1 MRQRSLSV
9 ESGQSGRHERAA
21 RASGSR
27 SHRRRPPRRRRPFL
41 GVLAALLVVALVAG
55 LAVTWPFGGSTDA
68 AGDTCEGGPV
78 VRVAADPQVARL
90 VDEVLS
96 SAGTDDDAGC
106 VPVRVTARRSSE
118 VASEVSRRTGQ
129 GFSAPLPDLWVP
141 DSSLWLAVARRT
153 DVGSRRIV
161 GQPRS
166 VVTSPT
172 VIAVPRDRA
181 EDLGWPSEQP
191 GWSTLTAA
199 GSGLRVAMTDPSK
212 DGPGLASLLGVQSAG
227 SSAAGGAGAA
237 LAGFAR
243 TVSVP
248 VLGDDDPLESVAS
261 GDWDATPTTEQEVVA
276 HNAGGQGPDVVA
288 VYDGATPPALDFP
301 VVVLDSDAAG
311 GLPRATARAVVR
323 LRTALLSP
331 DAQERFAKAGFRT
344 GEGRLSDD
352 LGPEQ
357 GVLRA
362 AVSLPSPPSDD
373 RVNGVLEAWSGLGRR
388 GRVLVAIDMSGSM
401 AGRLPGSPLT
411 KSDLAKRA
419 LSVAVGAVAPD
430 SDMGLWSFTS
440 SRGQDHDV
448 LVPLGPVS
456 GEVDG
461 TNRRAALSRAVARL
475 RPEIGG
481 GTGLYDTTLAAF
493 RSATDS
499 YAYGRLNAVLVITD
513 GRNDDPGSI
522 SLTRLLDSLRREYD
536 GVRPVRIITIAYG
549 ADADVSV
556 LQRIADVTG
565 GATYRTVDADE
576 VGPLFAKA
584 LAEL

>member
-1 MRQRSLSV
+1 MA
-9 ESGQSGRHERAA
+9 G
-21 RASGSR
+21 
-27 SHRRRPPRRRRPFL
+27 
-41 GVLAALLVVALVAG
+41 LLVVALVAG
-55 LAVTWPFGGSTDA
+55 LALTWPFGGSTDA
-68 AGDTCEGGPV
+68 AGETCEGGTV
-78 VRVAADPQVARL
+78 VRVAADPQVAHL
-90 VDEVLS
+90 VDEVLT
-96 SAGTDDDAGC
+96 SAGSDDATC

-129 GFSAPLPDLWVP
+129 GFSAPLPDIWVP
-141 DSSLWLAVARRT
+141 DSSLWLAVARGT
-153 DVGSRRIV
+153 DVGTRRIV

-172 VIAVPRDRA
+172 VIAMRRDAA

-199 GSGLRVAMTDPSK
+199 GAGLRVAMTDPSK
-212 DGPGLASLLGVQSAG
+212 DGPGLASLLGVQAAG

-248 VLGDDDPLESVAS
+248 VLGDDDPLKSVAS

-276 HNAGGQGPDVVA
+276 HNAGDGADGGDGGDGADDAELVA
-288 VYDGATPPALDFP
+288 VYDASTPTAQDFP
-301 VVVLDSDAAG
+301 VVVLDADAAG
-311 GLPRATARAVVR
+311 GQPRATARAVAG
-323 LRTALLSP
+323 LKAALLAP
-331 DAQERFAKAGFRT
+331 DAQERFAEAGFRT
-344 GEGRLSDD
+344 GEGRLADD

-388 GRVLVAIDMSGSM
+388 GRVLVAIDESGSM

-419 LSVAVGAVAPD
+419 LTVAVGAVAPD

-440 SRGQDHDV
+440 SRGRDYDV
-448 LVPLGPVS
+448 LVPLGSVS
-456 GEVDG
+456 GQVDG
-461 TNRRAALSRAVARL
+461 TTRRAALGRAVARL
-475 RPEIGG
+475 RPEVGG

-493 RSATDS
+493 RSASDS

-513 GRNDDPGSI
+513 GQNEDPGSI
-522 SLTRLLDSLRREYD
+522 SLTGLLDSLRREYD

-565 GATYRTVDADE
+565 GATYRTVDAGD

>member
-1 MRQRSLSV
+1 M
-9 ESGQSGRHERAA
+9 
-21 RASGSR
+21 
-27 SHRRRPPRRRRPFL
+27 
-41 GVLAALLVVALVAG
+41 AALLVLALAAG
-55 LAVTWPFGGSTDA
+55 LALTWPFDGSTDA
-68 AGDTCEGGPV
+68 AGETCEGGTV

-90 VDEVLS
+90 VDDVLS
-96 SAGTDDDAGC
+96 SAGSDDDAGC
-106 VPVRVTARRSSE
+106 VPVRVTSRRSSE

-129 GFSAPLPDLWVP
+129 GFSAPLPDIWVP

-172 VIAVPRDRA
+172 VIAMQRDRA

-191 GWSTLTAA
+191 GWSTLTSA
-199 GSGLRVAMTDPSK
+199 GSGLQVAMTDPSK
-212 DGPGLASLLGVQSAG
+212 DGPGLASLLGVQAAG
-227 SSAAGGAGAA
+227 SSATGGAAAA

-248 VLGDDDPLESVAS
+248 VLGEDDPLESVAS

-276 HNAGGQGPDVVA
+276 HNAGADDADGAELVA
-288 VYDGATPPALDFP
+288 VYDGSTPTAADYP
-301 VVVLDSDAAG
+301 VVVLDADAAG
-311 GLPRATARAVVR
+311 GLPRATARAVAG
-323 LRTALLSP
+323 LRAALLAP
-331 DAQERFAKAGFRT
+331 DAQERFAEAGFRT

-388 GRVLVAIDMSGSM
+388 GRVLVAIDESGSM
-401 AGRLPGSPLT
+401 AGRLPGSSLT

-419 LSVAVGAVAPD
+419 LSVAVGEVAPD

-440 SRGQDHDV
+440 SRGRDYDV
-448 LVPLGPVS
+448 LVPLGSVS

-461 TNRRAALSRAVARL
+461 TTRRAALSRAVARL
-475 RPEIGG
+475 RPEVGG

-493 RSATDS
+493 RSASES

-513 GRNDDPGSI
+513 GQNEDPGSI
-522 SLTRLLDSLRREYD
+522 SLTQLLDSLRREYD

-549 ADADVSV
+549 ADADVTV

-565 GATYRTVDADE
+565 GATYRTVEAGD

>member
-1 MRQRSLSV
+1 VL
-9 ESGQSGRHERAA
+9 A
-21 RASGSR
+21 
-27 SHRRRPPRRRRPFL
+27 
-41 GVLAALLVVALVAG
+41 GVLVLALVAG
-55 LAVTWPFGGSTDA
+55 LALTWPFGGSTDA
-68 AGDTCEGGPV
+68 AGETCEGGTV
-78 VRVAADPQVARL
+78 VRVAADPQVAGI

-96 SAGTDDDAGC
+96 SAGSDDATC

-129 GFSAPLPDLWVP
+129 GFSAPLPDIWVP

-153 DVGSRRIV
+153 DVGTRRIA

-172 VIAVPRDRA
+172 VIAMQRDKA

-199 GSGLRVAMTDPSK
+199 RSGLRVAMTDPSR

-248 VLGDDDPLESVAS
+248 VLGDDDPLKSVAS

-276 HNAGGQGPDVVA
+276 HNAGGEESDGADLVA
-288 VYDGATPPALDFP
+288 VYDGSTPTAQDFP
-301 VVVLDSDAAG
+301 VVVLDADAAG
-311 GLPRATARAVVR
+311 GLPRAIARAVAG
-323 LRTALLSP
+323 LKAALLAP
-331 DAQERFAKAGFRT
+331 DAQERFAEAGFRT
-344 GEGRLSDD
+344 GEGRLADD

-388 GRVLVAIDMSGSM
+388 GRVLVAIDESGSM

-419 LSVAVGAVAPD
+419 LTVAVGAVAPD

-440 SRGQDHDV
+440 SRGRDYDV
-448 LVPLGPVS
+448 LVPLGSVS

-461 TNRRAALSRAVARL
+461 TSRRAALSRAVARL
-475 RPEIGG
+475 RPEVGG

-493 RSATDS
+493 RSASDS

-513 GRNDDPGSI
+513 GQNEDPGSI
-522 SLTRLLDSLRREYD
+522 SLTGLLDSLRREYD

-565 GATYRTVDADE
+565 GATYRTVDAGD

>member
-1 MRQRSLSV
+1 M
-9 ESGQSGRHERAA
+9 
-21 RASGSR
+21 
-27 SHRRRPPRRRRPFL
+27 
-41 GVLAALLVVALVAG
+41 
-55 LAVTWPFGGSTDA
+55 
-68 AGDTCEGGPV
+68 
-78 VRVAADPQVARL
+78 
-90 VDEVLS
+90 
-96 SAGTDDDAGC
+96 
-106 VPVRVTARRSSE
+106 
-118 VASEVSRRTGQ
+118 
-129 GFSAPLPDLWVP
+129 
-141 DSSLWLAVARRT
+141 
-153 DVGSRRIV
+153 
-161 GQPRS
+161 
-166 VVTSPT
+166 TSPT
-172 VIAVPRDRA
+172 VIAMPRAKA

-212 DGPGLASLLGVQSAG
+212 DGPGLASLLGVQAAG

-248 VLGDDDPLESVAS
+248 VLGAGDPLESVVS

-276 HNAGGQGPDVVA
+276 HNAGGDGDEGAELVA
-288 VYDGATPPALDFP
+288 VYDGSTPTAADFP
-301 VVVLDSDAAG
+301 VVVLDADAAG
-311 GLPRATARAVVR
+311 GLPRATARAVSR
-323 LRTALLSP
+323 LRAALLAP
-331 DAQERFAKAGFRT
+331 DAQERFAEAGFRT
-344 GEGRLSDD
+344 GEGRLSGD

-362 AVSLPSPPSDD
+362 AVTLPAPPSDD

-388 GRVLVAIDMSGSM
+388 GRVLVVIDESGSM
-401 AGRLPGSPLT
+401 AGRLPGSRQT

-440 SRGQDHDV
+440 SRGRDYDV
-448 LVPLGPVS
+448 LVPLGSVS

-461 TNRRAALSRAVARL
+461 TTRRAALSRAVARL
-475 RPEIGG
+475 RPEVGG

-493 RSATDS
+493 RSASES

-513 GRNDDPGSI
+513 GQNDDPGSI
-522 SLTRLLDSLRREYD
+522 SLTGLLDDLRREYD

-549 ADADVSV
+549 GDADVSV
-556 LQRIADVTG
+556 LKRIADVTG
-565 GATYRTVDADE
+565 GATYRTVEAGD

>member
-1 MRQRSLSV
+1 V
-9 ESGQSGRHERAA
+9 GPGQSGRHERAA

-27 SHRRRPPRRRRPFL
+27 SHRRRPARRRRPLL
-41 GVLAALLVVALVAG
+41 GALAALLVFALVAG
-55 LAVTWPFGGSTDA
+55 LALTWPFGGSPDA
-68 AGDTCEGGPV
+68 AGETCEGGTV

-90 VDEVLS
+90 VDDVLS
-96 SAGTDDDAGC
+96 SAGTDDDAAC
-106 VPVRVTARRSSE
+106 VAVRVTSRRSSE

-129 GFSAPLPDLWVP
+129 GFSAPLPDIWVP

-153 DVGSRRIV
+153 DVGTRRVV

-172 VIAVPRDRA
+172 VIAMQRDAA

-191 GWSTLTAA
+191 GWSTLTAD
-199 GSGLRVAMTDPSK
+199 GSGLRVAMTDPAK
-212 DGPGLASLLGVQSAG
+212 DAPGLASLLGVQSAG

-248 VLGDDDPLESVAS
+248 VLGDDDPLQSVAS

-276 HNAGGQGPDVVA
+276 HNAGADGAELVA
-288 VYDGATPPALDFP
+288 VYDGSTPTAADFP
-301 VVVLDSDAAG
+301 VVVLDADAAG
-311 GLPRATARAVVR
+311 GLPRATARAVAG
-323 LRTALLSP
+323 LRAALLAP
-331 DAQERFAKAGFRT
+331 DAQERFAEAGFRT
-344 GEGRLSDD
+344 GEGRLSED

-362 AVSLPSPPSDD
+362 AGSLPSPPSDD

-388 GRVLVAIDMSGSM
+388 GRVLVAIDESGSM
-401 AGRLPGSPLT
+401 AGRLPGSRLT

-419 LSVAVGAVAPD
+419 LTVAVGAVAPD

-440 SRGQDHDV
+440 SRGRDHDV

-456 GEVDG
+456 GQVDG
-461 TNRRAALSRAVARL
+461 TTRRAALARAVARL
-475 RPEIGG
+475 RPEVGG

-493 RSATDS
+493 RTASDS

-513 GRNDDPGSI
+513 GQNDDPGSI

-565 GATYRTVDADE
+565 GATYRTVEAGD